1 MWMEVIAF
9 YLLVQ
14 FIVIAIIVSSLYRSA
29 KRVKK
34 SQLYTLPGLG
44 IQDHDGTFRED
55 MEILIRHLD
64 DALAEEYVERVK
76 ERMIRKHRISLTEW
90 ENRWFE
96 WKRFLVMT
104 ALLKRVPMY
113 SREVDEVWHE
123 MLMFTRE
130 YEEFSKKFLKT
141 VLHHAPNAPA
151 EKFDPHER
159 AWFDTI
165 YVLLFK
171 PTPYSHATWGPLLR
185 HPLSPALLEEFK
197 KGSVSELAVKYFN
210 EHTQLNLPGV
220 ARLVRFLIRYLQR
233 ELEQIE
239 QHVYEKGTSVSQFLE
254 RWPLHSRGE
263 WPLWMLRS
271 VLFLSWYYVDEF
283 FQQYTALNRAVQ
295 LQFPS
300 ISGTGDIASFAC
312 AGWDGGIDSG
322 GGNSDGS
329 VSEGKM

>member
-1 MWMEVIAF
+1 MMRMEVIAF
-9 YLLVQ
+9 FLLVQ

-29 KRVKK
+29 KRVKRK
-34 SQLYTLPGLG
+34 RLYTLPGLG

-55 MEILIRHLD
+55 MEMLIRHLD
-64 DALAEEYVERVK
+64 DALAEGYVERVK
-76 ERMIRKHRISLTEW
+76 ERMIREHHISLTEW

-113 SREVDEVWHE
+113 SPEVDEVWHE

-130 YEEFSKKFLKT
+130 YEEFSKNFLKT
-141 VLHHAPNAPA
+141 VLHHSPNASA

-159 AWFDTI
+159 AWFDII

-185 HPLSPALLEEFK
+185 HPLSRALLEEFK
-197 KGSVSELAVKYFN
+197 KGSVSELAAKYFN

-239 QHVYEKGTSVSQFLE
+239 QHVYSKGTSVSLFRE
-254 RWPLHSRGE
+254 HRPLQSRGD
-263 WPLWMLRS
+263 WPLWMLGS
-271 VLFLSWYYVDEF
+271 VLFLSCYYADKF
-283 FQQYTALNRAVQ
+283 YQQYTALNRALQ

-300 ISGTGDIASFAC
+300 FTGTDDTALFAC
-312 AGWDGGIDSG
+312 MGWDGGTDSSG
-322 GGNSDGS
+322 G
-329 VSEGKM
+329 